1 VLTANPKEVANVE
14 KQKISVKKVLEY
26 KDAVSYIE
34 DLAKSFRSGTIVLE
48 SGEEHVVM
56 KPSAQVAVKVEA
68 KTKKDK
74 QKISFEL
81 SWSETEAADL
91 KIGDARPETVPA
103 VQPEGGAPAVQPEAK
118 TPATKEPARAP
129 AKTETPKAP
138 ATTSPV
144 VPAEPGTLEAA
155 PQKAAAPKA
164 AAKKTAVKKTAAKKP
179 ATKKSA
185 TKKAGTKKPAAKKTA
200 ARKAPAKPAGN
211 K

>member
-1 VLTANPKEVANVE
+1 MD

-56 KPSAQVAVKVEA
+56 KPAAQVGIKVEA

-81 SWSETEAADL
+81 SWTEAASADL
-91 KIGDARPETVPA
+91 KIGETVPA
-103 VQPEGGAPAVQPEAK
+103 VQPEGGAPAIQPEAK
-118 TPATKEPARAP
+118 PPAAQKPAMAP
-129 AKTETPKAP
+129 AKTEAAK
-138 ATTSPV
+138 
-144 VPAEPGTLEAA
+144 VPAKPAPTPVATPETKDAA
-155 PQKAAAPKA
+155 PQKDAAA
-164 AAKKTAVKKTAAKKP
+164 
-179 ATKKSA
+179 
-185 TKKAGTKKPAAKKTA
+185 KTA
-200 ARKAPAKPAGN
+200 ARKPVAKKSTPKKSAAKKAAKKSAAGKPPAEKAPAKPAGN

>member
-1 VLTANPKEVANVE
+1 MD

-68 KTKKDK
+68 KAKKDK

-81 SWSETEAADL
+81 SWTEAEAADL
-91 KIGDARPETVPA
+91 KIGDTRPETVPV

-118 TPATKEPARAP
+118 TPAARKPAMAP
-129 AKTETPKAP
+129 AKAEPAKTPAKSAPAAPEARPEGGKAAVPKATTKKPVAKKP
-138 ATTSPV
+138 AT
-144 VPAEPGTLEAA
+144 
-155 PQKAAAPKA
+155 Q
-164 AAKKTAVKKTAAKKP
+164 KTATKKTAAKK
-179 ATKKSA
+179 
-185 TKKAGTKKPAAKKTA
+185 KT
-200 ARKAPAKPAGN
+200 ARKAPAKPAGD